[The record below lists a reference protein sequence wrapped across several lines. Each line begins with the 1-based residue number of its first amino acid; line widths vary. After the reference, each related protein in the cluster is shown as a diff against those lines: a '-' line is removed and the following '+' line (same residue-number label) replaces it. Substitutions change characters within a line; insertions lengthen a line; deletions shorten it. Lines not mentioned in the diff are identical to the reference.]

1 MHCRFETLWRKS
13 LLFAL
18 FFLTFVPVAVVFG
31 ASKADRGADGGET
44 NRDAGGTF
52 RVHPDN
58 PRCFL
63 YQGKPMKILTS
74 AEHYGAVLN
83 GDFDY
88 ETYLDEMQKTGQNMT
103 RTFTFYR
110 EKPSSIPGPGE
121 MNTLAPR
128 PEAAIMPWLRAP
140 STAAKPKG
148 GGPRQALASDGLA
161 KFDLEKWNPAYFSR
175 WRDFLRQCAGHGVVC
190 EVVLFCNPYNRDKY
204 DLFPSASGSNVN
216 GVGRGIGDPREF
228 MMLKD
233 PTVTAFQERFVR
245 QMAAELNEFDNVY
258 FEICNEPNVHGN
270 FTEATEKEVV
280 AWQLHMAGILRKAE
294 ASLPK
299 RHLIA
304 VNAHYRVEL
313 GKEQGKTIIR
323 HDDLHY
329 FNHPDVD
336 IINYHYISAKA
347 DAREFRI
354 RHLANEEAQAGN
366 IWRFLRERDGW
377 TKPVVFDETFTGIV
391 RKQPERYAI
400 NRAEAW
406 EMILSGGAGYDSL
419 DWSFTP
425 ADETGS
431 GVAPIGDGRKL
442 DGRPL
447 RTWFSILRKLLAGYE
462 LAALV
467 PAVGLLRERVPGHGY
482 AASTDGKGRY
492 IVYLVDEQVYRLA
505 TCEARPL
512 DVKINLPAGRYS
524 ARTLDPRTGK
534 TATLPPLQSRGD
546 VSLAIPAFEE
556 DVAVLIDPVDGAA
569 TR

>member
-1 MHCRFETLWRKS
+1 LFFAS
-13 LLFAL
+13 LVLTFAL
-18 FFLTFVPVAVVFG
+18 AGVIFG
-31 ASKADRGADGGET
+31 ASKAGRGAGGGEA

-63 YQGKPMKILTS
+63 YQGKPLKILTS

-88 ETYLDEMQKTGQNMT
+88 DVYLDEMQKTGQNMT

-110 EKPSSIPGPGE
+110 EKPSSIPGPGA

-140 STAAKPKG
+140 STSSIPSVPSTAARSKG
-148 GGPRQALASDGLA
+148 GSPRPSQAGDGLA
-161 KFDLEKWNPAYFSR
+161 KFDLEKWNPAYFVR
-175 WRDFLRQCAGHGVVC
+175 WKDFLRKCAEHDVVC
-190 EVVLFCNPYNRDKY
+190 EVVLFCNPYDRDKY
-204 DLFPSASGSNVN
+204 NLFPSVAGSNIA
-216 GVGRGIGDPREF
+216 GVGGGIGDPREF

-233 PTVTAFQERFVR
+233 PTVTAFQEQFVR
-245 QMAAELNEFDNVY
+245 KMAVELNEFDNVY

-270 FTEATEKEVV
+270 FSEAAEKEVV
-280 AWQLHMAGILRKAE
+280 AWQLRMAGILRKTE

-313 GKEQGKTIIR
+313 GKEQGQTIIR

-336 IINYHYISAKA
+336 IINYHYVSAKA

-354 RHLANEEAQAGN
+354 RHLANEQAQAGN

-391 RKQPERYAI
+391 RKQPARYAI

-431 GVAPIGDGRKL
+431 GAVPIGDGRKL

-447 RTWFSILRKLLAGYE
+447 RTWFSVFRKLLAEYD

-467 PAVGLLRERVPGHGY
+467 PAVGLLPDRVPGYGY

-492 IVYLVDEQVYRLA
+492 MVYFVDEQVYRLEQCA
-505 TCEARPL
+505 ARPL
-512 DVKINLPAGRYS
+512 DVKMKLPTGRYS
-524 ARTLDPRTGK
+524 VRTFDPRTGK
-534 TATLPPLQSRGD
+534 TTTLPPLESRGD

-556 DVAVLIDPVDGAA
+556 DIAVLIEPVDG
-569 TR
+569 TTKQ